1 MNWEQIKTLLILS
14 FLILDIYLVAQF
26 LEKKEQ
32 ADIGILEQQQ
42 STIEDQLKAE
52 SIKVPEL
59 PQEEYEETFIS
70 VKQKVFL
77 PDEVT
82 LNKSAIAQKQSLITD
97 YFIASV
103 LDKPLK
109 IDEAMPDKG
118 LEEIFSQLVISPE
131 EYNFWNWNEE
141 LNVLMFFQTKMD
153 RPIYFNQNG
162 LVLVFLN
169 DKNEIVYYTQTMLA
183 EAETLAEKRELI
195 KPIRAIET
203 LYNGN
208 ELNPGDEITSVKIGF
223 HTRVPFEGGVQ
234 VFAPIWKVNVN
245 NEKDFFVNAIEGFT
259 FSTKEEDFLG
269 ETMEAILEKI
279 SDNKVEDEVVKEIKI
294 DLEKRIELLDRGE
307 S

>member
-26 LEKKEQ
+26 LDKKEQ
-32 ADIGILEQQQ
+32 ADIGVLEQHQ

-52 SIKVPEL
+52 SIKLPEL

-77 PDEVT
+77 PDEIT
-82 LNKSAIAQKQSLITD
+82 LNKSTIAQKQSLITD

-103 LDKPLK
+103 LDKPLEIGK
-109 IDEAMPDKG
+109 EIPNKQ

-131 EYNFWNWNEE
+131 EYKFWNWNEK

-169 DKNEIVYYTQTMLA
+169 DKNEIVYYTQTMLG
-183 EAETLAEKRELI
+183 EADTLAEKRELI

-208 ELNPGDEITSVKIGF
+208 ELNQGDEITTVNIGF

-245 NEKDFFVNAIEGFT
+245 DEKDFFVNAIEGFT
-259 FSTKEEDFLG
+259 FSTKEEDFLV
-269 ETMEAILEKI
+269 ETIEATLERI
-279 SDNKVEDEVVKEIKI
+279 SAYEKDDKAMKEIEE
-294 DLEKRIELLDRGE
+294 DMEERIEQLHRGE